1 MTANQELA
9 GLFHEMATLLELTG
23 ANQFRINAHSKV
35 AGVLEDLPQDI
46 GDIENPSSIAGIGKS
61 SAAKIAEY
69 LETGRIAAHDAL
81 LKEIPDGLLD
91 VMAVPGLGP
100 KTVRMFW
107 QDGGIT
113 DITSLKEAIGD
124 GSLELLPRMGAKSVG
139 NIADSIAFME
149 KSSGRVRLGEALP
162 LAESIEGLLGTFS
175 THVAHAGSLRRGR
188 DTVGDIDLLAVGD
201 PNELAESFCT
211 MPGVTKVLAR
221 GDTKCSVRLERGV
234 QVDLRIVEEDAFGA
248 AMLYFTGSKDH
259 NVQLRERA
267 QSQSLRLN
275 EYGLFPDDGG
285 DGPPQDRGVAA
296 VAARTEEEIYTHLG
310 LPWQPPEVR
319 EGRAE
324 MALASTLDLIEI
336 GDIKCDLHC
345 HTTASDGQMSITELA
360 AEAKRRG
367 YHTVAVTDHSKSSAQ
382 AGGLDEDRLARH
394 IDAIREVDA
403 ATDGIRVLA
412 GSEVDI
418 LADGRL
424 DYDDDVL
431 ATLDIVVASPHV
443 ALKQPPDKA
452 TKRLLRA
459 IEHPFVHIIGHPT
472 GRLINARPGLEPDMP
487 TLVAAAVEH
496 GTALE
501 VNANSWRLDLRDTH
515 VRAAVEGGAWIA
527 IDTDAHAP
535 IDFDQL
541 RYGIM
546 TARRGWLTSSG
557 CINCMSAA
565 DLTTWLAR

>member
-1 MTANQELA
+1 MTVNQELA
-9 GLFHEMATLLELTG
+9 GLFHEMATLLEITG

-35 AGVLEDLPQDI
+35 AGILEDLPQGI
-46 GDIENPSSIAGIGKS
+46 GDFEKPSSIAGIGKG

-69 LETGRIAAHDAL
+69 LETGRIEAHDAL
-81 LKEIPDGLLD
+81 LEEIPDGLLE

-100 KTVRMFW
+100 KTVRLFW

-113 DITSLKEAIGD
+113 DIASLKAAIDD

-149 KSSGRVRLGEALP
+149 KSGGRMRLGEVLP
-162 LAESIEGLLGTFS
+162 LAESIEEMLGKNATR
-175 THVAHAGSLRRGR
+175 VAHAGSLRRGR

-201 PNELAESFCT
+201 AQKLAESFCT

-221 GDTKCSVRLERGV
+221 GDTKCSVRLERGM
-234 QVDLRIVEEDAFGA
+234 QVDLRIVEEEAFGA

-267 QSQSLRLN
+267 QTRSLRLN
-275 EYGLFPDDGG
+275 EYGLYPDDGG
-285 DGPPQDRGVAA
+285 DGPPQDRGVVAI
-296 VAARTEEEIYTHLG
+296 AARTEEELYANLD

-324 MALASTLDLIEI
+324 MEQTSTLELIEV
-336 GDIKCDLHC
+336 GDIKSDLHC
-345 HTTASDGQMSITELA
+345 HTTASDGQMSIEELA
-360 AEAKRRG
+360 AEAMRRG

-403 ATDGIRVLA
+403 ATPGIRLLA

-424 DYDDDVL
+424 DYEDDVL

-443 ALKQPPDKA
+443 ALRQSPDKA

-459 IEHPFVHIIGHPT
+459 IEHPLVHIIGHPT

-487 TLVAAAVEH
+487 TLVAAAAER

-501 VNANSWRLDLRDTH
+501 VNSNSWRLDLRDTH
-515 VRAAVEGGAWIA
+515 VRAAVDGGAWIA

-546 TARRGWLTSSG
+546 TARRGWLNSTG
-557 CINCMSAA
+557 CINCMSAE
-565 DLTTWLAR
+565 DLTAWLAR